1 MSKDTSVYFVLSFFF
16 NSGSSDD
23 TSKNLLVEAQ
33 VDSDSHKKEGLLNH
47 VMLLLLR
54 YYLHLFLLSSSQ
66 LGLPW
71 CLHET
76 TGSHKNFHG

>member
-23 TSKNLLVEAQ
+23 TSKNLLLEAQ

-47 VMLLLLR
+47 ASVASV
-54 YYLHLFLLSSSQ
+54 LFTSIPLEQ
-66 LGLPW
+66 
-71 CLHET
+71 
-76 TGSHKNFHG
+76 